1 MLYFEHNTPSSKSS
15 WSSSVYFRVS
25 EEVSSILE
33 DDDFP
38 INFRVRKIFN
48 DEEIYSANLNK
59 AWYAQHPAID
69 SCYAEAVTN
78 KGVVVFREDWD
89 PIKHGCISDSM
100 FYLWCLKNPGS
111 KGIAIGS
118 NDGSF
123 GDYVI
128 PFMRG
133 LIDEM
138 TLVEASDR
146 TFDRLKE
153 NYSRF
158 EKVTTLNHLVSTDGK
173 SLRFFESTSGPGLVN
188 SVYEEKA
195 RFFGEDIKEIW
206 KESVAVND
214 LISGCGYD
222 LDWLHLDVEGL
233 DEDIVLALDFKRLSK
248 PKVII
253 YERNKENPDKE
264 SIVFEH
270 LSNNGYDVFEKDCE
284 MNRIAILKKE

>member
-25 EEVSSILE
+25 EEVSAILE

-89 PIKHGCISDSM
+89 PIKHGCTSDSM

-233 DEDIVLALDFKRLSK
+233 DEDIVLALDFERLSK